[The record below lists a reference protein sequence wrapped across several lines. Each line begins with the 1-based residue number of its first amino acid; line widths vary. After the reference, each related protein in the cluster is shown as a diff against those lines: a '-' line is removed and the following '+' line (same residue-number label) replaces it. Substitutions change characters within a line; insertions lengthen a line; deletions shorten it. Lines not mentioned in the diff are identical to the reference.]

1 MLTEKVALHY
11 DLEKEVVIMGTKLT
25 DAKREA
31 IKRYDAKNTKQIHMK
46 LNLNTDAELLEWL
59 AKQDSVQGYIKSLIR
74 DDIAR
79 NPSHAQLEVG
89 ANSE

>member
-1 MLTEKVALHY
+1 MLTEKGALHY

-31 IKRYDAKNTKQIHMK
+31 IKRYDAKNTKQIHLK

-59 AKQDSVQGYIKSLIR
+59 AKQDSIQGYIKSLIKK
-74 DDIAR
+74 DMENGKNA
-79 NPSHAQLEVG
+79 
-89 ANSE
+89 

>member
-1 MLTEKVALHY
+1 
-11 DLEKEVVIMGTKLT
+11 MGTKLT

-59 AKQDSVQGYIKSLIR
+59 AKQDSIQGYIKSLIKK
-74 DDIAR
+74 DME
-79 NPSHAQLEVG
+79 NG
-89 ANSE
+89 KNC